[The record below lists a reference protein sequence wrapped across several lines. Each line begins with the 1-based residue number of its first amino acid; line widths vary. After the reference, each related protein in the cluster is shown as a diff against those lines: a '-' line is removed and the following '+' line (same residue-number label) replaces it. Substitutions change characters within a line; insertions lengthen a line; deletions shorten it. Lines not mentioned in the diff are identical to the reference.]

1 MHGPFNY
8 RYIIAIDLGKFNS
21 MVCLYDPATHTH
33 RFVAVQTIPS
43 AIHDLLT
50 AHAGEDP
57 ADTLVVIETCDVC
70 GWVHD
75 IAKGLGMAVAVANVA
90 NDAWRWKK
98 VKRKTDKDDALKL
111 ATMALLGQ
119 LPTVH
124 VPPPA
129 VRQRRRLIRH
139 RKTLVERRTISK
151 NQIRSIYSQ
160 QGLQLPKGNTLW
172 TKAGVTQ
179 LRSEARPIVDCAV
192 DDLWRGRLNVELDL
206 LEAIEGQL
214 LVMEKKLDEL
224 GEADPQ
230 VQRLQSIKGVGPR
243 LAETVVA
250 HLDDAHRFRNSRT
263 LGAYGGLVPKK
274 LASGQMKR
282 VGRITRRGSTL
293 LRGMLV
299 EVAWMVYRHNAWAK
313 AFVLKVSRGMK
324 SRKRIAIVALARKL
338 LVKMWAMLRDG
349 TTWQEPG
356 CGGERG
362 KRRRN
367 QCEDLAALG
376 RVSGSPPEDTGR
388 EQTLSS
394 VVGGLGV

>member
-1 MHGPFNY
+1 MHGTFTY
-8 RYIIAIDLGKFNS
+8 RHILAIDLGKFNS
-21 MVCLYDPATHTH
+21 VACNYDPATHVH
-33 RFVAVQTIPS
+33 RFTSVQTIPA
-43 AIHDLLT
+43 AIHDYLT
-50 AHAGEDP
+50 ANAGEDP

-75 IAKGLGMAVAVANVA
+75 IATALGMAVAVANVA

-111 ATMALLGQ
+111 ATMALLSQ

-139 RKTLVERRTISK
+139 RKALVERRTISK

-160 QGLQLPKGNTLW
+160 QGLQLPRGNTLW

-179 LRSEARPIVDCAV
+179 LRSEARSFADCAV

-206 LEAIEGQL
+206 LEAIDGQL
-214 LVMEKKLDEL
+214 QAMEKKLDEL
-224 GEADPQ
+224 GAADPA
-230 VQRLQSIKGVGPR
+230 VVRLQSIKGVGPR

-250 HLDDAHRFRNSRT
+250 CLDDPHRFKNANQVGSY
-263 LGAYGGLVPKK
+263 AGLVPKQ
-274 LASGQMKR
+274 LESGEMKR

-299 EVAWMVYRHNAWAK
+299 EVAWMVYRHNAWAR

-356 CGGERG
+356 NSDEGP
-362 KRRRN
+362 RRRKN
-367 QCEDLAALG
+367 KCEGLAALG

-388 EQTLSS
+388 ELALSS
-394 VVGGLGV
+394 VVGVLAV

>member
-1 MHGPFNY
+1 MHGPFTY
-8 RYIIAIDLGKFNS
+8 HHILAIDLGKFNS
-21 MVCLYDPATHTH
+21 VACNYDPATHTH
-33 RFVAVQTIPS
+33 RFASVQTIPQ
-43 AIHDLLT
+43 AIHDYLS
-50 AHAGEDP
+50 ANAGEDP
-57 ADTLVVIETCDVC
+57 ANTLVVIETCDVC

-75 IAKGLGMAVAVANVA
+75 IAIALGMAVAVANVA

-139 RKTLVERRTISK
+139 RKTMVERRTISK

-160 QGLQLPKGNTLW
+160 QGLQLPRGNTLW
-172 TKAGVTQ
+172 TKAGLAQ
-179 LRSEARPIVDCAV
+179 LRSEARPIGECAIE
-192 DDLWRGRLNVELDL
+192 DLWRGRLNIELDL

-224 GEADPQ
+224 GQADPQ

-250 HLDDAHRFRNSRT
+250 CLDDPHRFKNANQVGSY
-263 LGAYGGLVPKK
+263 AGLVPKQ
-274 LASGQMKR
+274 LESGAMKR

-299 EVAWMVYRHNAWAK
+299 EVAWMVYRHNAWARD
-313 AFVLKVSRGMK
+313 FVLKVSRGMK

-349 TTWQEPG
+349 TDWSQPG
-356 CGGERG
+356 SAQGPR
-362 KRRRN
+362 KRN
-367 QCEDLAALG
+367 QREDLAALG

-388 EQTLSS
+388 ELALSS
-394 VVGGLGV
+394 VAGVLAV

>member
-1 MHGPFNY
+1 MHGTFTY
-8 RYIIAIDLGKFNS
+8 RHILAIDLGKFNS
-21 MVCLYDPATHTH
+21 VACNYDPATHVH
-33 RFVAVQTIPS
+33 RFTSVQTIPA
-43 AIHDLLT
+43 AIHDYLT
-50 AHAGEDP
+50 ANAGEDP

-75 IAKGLGMAVAVANVA
+75 IATALGMAVAVANVA

-111 ATMALLGQ
+111 ATMALLRQ
-119 LPTVH
+119 LPTVQ
-124 VPPPA
+124 A
-129 VRQRRRLIRH
+129 
-139 RKTLVERRTISK
+139 LVERRTISK

-160 QGLQLPKGNTLW
+160 QGLQLPRGNTLW

-179 LRSEARPIVDCAV
+179 LRSEARSFADCAV

-206 LEAIEGQL
+206 LEAIDGQL
-214 LVMEKKLDEL
+214 QAMEKKLDEL
-224 GEADPQ
+224 GAADPA
-230 VQRLQSIKGVGPR
+230 VVRLQSIKGVGPR

-250 HLDDAHRFRNSRT
+250 CLDDPHRFKNANQVGSY
-263 LGAYGGLVPKK
+263 AGLVPKQ
-274 LASGQMKR
+274 LESGEMKR

-299 EVAWMVYRHNAWAK
+299 EVAWMVYRHNAWAR

-356 CGGERG
+356 NSDEGP
-362 KRRRN
+362 RRRKN
-367 QCEDLAALG
+367 KCEGLAALG

-388 EQTLSS
+388 ELALSS
-394 VVGGLGV
+394 VVGVLAV

>member
-1 MHGPFNY
+1 MHGTFTY
-8 RYIIAIDLGKFNS
+8 RHILAIDLGKFNS
-21 MVCLYDPATHTH
+21 VACNYDPATHVH
-33 RFVAVQTIPS
+33 RFTSVQTIPA
-43 AIHDLLT
+43 AIHDYLT
-50 AHAGEDP
+50 ANAGEDP

-75 IAKGLGMAVAVANVA
+75 IATALGMAVAVANVA

-111 ATMALLGQ
+111 ATMALLSQ

-139 RKTLVERRTISK
+139 RKALVERRTISK

-160 QGLQLPKGNTLW
+160 QGLQLPRGNTLW

-179 LRSEARPIVDCAV
+179 LRSEARSFADCAV

-206 LEAIEGQL
+206 LEAIDGQL
-214 LVMEKKLDEL
+214 QAMEKKLDEL
-224 GEADPQ
+224 GAADPA
-230 VQRLQSIKGVGPR
+230 VVRLQSIKGVGPR

-250 HLDDAHRFRNSRT
+250 CLDDPHRFKNANQVGSY
-263 LGAYGGLVPKK
+263 AGLVPKQ
-274 LASGQMKR
+274 LESGEMKR

-299 EVAWMVYRHNAWAK
+299 EVAWMVYRHNAWAR
-313 AFVLKVSRGMK
+313 AFVLKVSRVMK

-356 CGGERG
+356 NSDEGP
-362 KRRRN
+362 RRRKN
-367 QCEDLAALG
+367 KCEGLAALG

-388 EQTLSS
+388 ELALSS
-394 VVGGLGV
+394 VVGVLAV